1 MLEESRCKH
10 GFRCLCCLLDQV
22 KGLKGTSTQI
32 KMSGSCL
39 PYSIIS
45 VSRRLIDWKK
55 ALIWGKTQREVG
67 EPDVFIVRFCIVCH
81 LVFQLFSVFGWFG
94 LTAGDK
100 LSVFLNVKDRGFC
113 L

>member
-1 MLEESRCKH
+1 MLFVGSGKGIKRHLHTDQNERQL
-10 GFRCLCCLLDQV
+10 FAILDV
-22 KGLKGTSTQI
+22 
-32 KMSGSCL
+32 
-39 PYSIIS
+39 IS